1 MKLIDLL
8 VEFGGDLLSGLGI
21 TLQLTII
28 GIIFASIIGILC
40 AVINVSKNKYLKIIT
55 SIYINIIRGTPFLVQ
70 AYIIYFGLPG
80 ALGIRMSEMTA
91 GIIAISL
98 NAGAYMAEIIRGGIE
113 AVDKGQMEAARSLG
127 LPTHVAM
134 RKVILPQ
141 ALRTMTP
148 SLINQFIITLKDT
161 SILSIIGIRE
171 LTMAG
176 KLVIAKNYESMAM
189 WSLVAVYYFI
199 VIYTITKI
207 SRYIER
213 KTAYGK

>member
-8 VEFGGDLLSGLGI
+8 VEFGSDLLSGLGI

>member
-1 MKLIDLL
+1 
-8 VEFGGDLLSGLGI
+8 
-21 TLQLTII
+21 
-28 GIIFASIIGILC
+28 
-40 AVINVSKNKYLKIIT
+40 
-55 SIYINIIRGTPFLVQ
+55 VQ

-80 ALGIRMSEMTA
+80 AFGIRMSELTA

-127 LPTHVAM
+127 LSSRKAM
-134 RKVILPQ
+134 RKIILPQ

-189 WSLVAVYYFI
+189 WSLVALNY
-199 VIYTITKI
+199 
-207 SRYIER
+207 
-213 KTAYGK
+213 

>member
-1 MKLIDLL
+1 MKLFDLL
-8 VEFGGDLLSGLGI
+8 AEYGGALLSGLGI

-28 GIIFASIIGILC
+28 GILFASIIGVLC
-40 AVINVSKNKYLKIIT
+40 ALVNVSKNKYLKVIT

-70 AYIIYFGLPG
+70 AYIIYFGLPM
-80 ALGIRMSEMTA
+80 ALGIRMSETTA

-98 NAGAYMAEIIRGGIE
+98 NAGAYMAEIMRGGIE

-127 LPTHVAM
+127 LPYPKAM
-134 RKVILPQ
+134 VKVILPQ
-141 ALRTMTP
+141 AIRTMTP

-189 WSLVAVYYFI
+189 WTLVALYYFV
-199 VIYTITKI
+199 VIYGITKI

-213 KTAYGK
+213 KTTYGK

>member
-1 MKLIDLL
+1 MKLFDLL
-8 VEFGGDLLSGLGI
+8 AEYGGALLSGLGI

-28 GIIFASIIGILC
+28 GILFASIIGVLC
-40 AVINVSKNKYLKIIT
+40 ALVNVSKNKYLKVIT

-70 AYIIYFGLPG
+70 AYIIYFGLPM
-80 ALGIRMSEMTA
+80 ALGIRMSETTA
-91 GIIAISL
+91 GIVAISL
-98 NAGAYMAEIIRGGIE
+98 NAGAYMAEIMRGGIE

-127 LPTHVAM
+127 LPYPKAM
-134 RKVILPQ
+134 VKVILPQ
-141 ALRTMTP
+141 AIRTMTP

-189 WSLVAVYYFI
+189 WTLVALYYFV
-199 VIYTITKI
+199 VIYGITKI

>member
-8 VEFGGDLLSGLGI
+8 VEYGAVLLSGLGI
-21 TLQLTII
+21 TLQLTVI
-28 GIIFASIIGILC
+28 GIIIASIIGVLC
-40 AVINVSKNKYLKIIT
+40 AVINVSHNKYLKIIT

-70 AYIIYFGLPG
+70 AYIIYFGLPV
-80 ALGIRMSEMTA
+80 AMNIRLNETTA

-113 AVDKGQMEAARSLG
+113 AVDKGQMEASRSLG
-127 LPTHVAM
+127 LPSSTTM
-134 RKVILPQ
+134 RRVILPQ

-176 KLVIAKNYESMAM
+176 KLIIAKNYESLAM
-189 WSLVAVYYFI
+189 WSLVALYYFV
-199 VIYTITKI
+199 VIYAITKI
-207 SRYIER
+207 SRYVER

>member
-1 MKLIDLL
+1 MKLFDLL
-8 VEFGGDLLSGLGI
+8 VEFGGDLLLGLSI

-28 GIIFASIIGILC
+28 GIILASIIGIVC

-127 LPTHVAM
+127 LPSHKAM
-134 RKVILPQ
+134 QKIILPQ

-176 KLVIAKNYESMAM
+176 KLIIARTYESMAM
-189 WSLVAVYYFI
+189 WSIVALYYFI
-199 VIYTITKI
+199 IIYAITKI

>member
-1 MKLIDLL
+1 
-8 VEFGGDLLSGLGI
+8 
-21 TLQLTII
+21 
-28 GIIFASIIGILC
+28 
-40 AVINVSKNKYLKIIT
+40 
-55 SIYINIIRGTPFLVQ
+55 
-70 AYIIYFGLPG
+70 
-80 ALGIRMSEMTA
+80 MSEMTA

>member
-1 MKLIDLL
+1 MKLFDLL
-8 VEFGGDLLSGLGI
+8 AEYGGALLSGLCI

-28 GIIFASIIGILC
+28 GILFASIIGVLC
-40 AVINVSKNKYLKIIT
+40 ALVNVSKNKYLKVIT

-70 AYIIYFGLPG
+70 AYIIYFGLPM
-80 ALGIRMSEMTA
+80 ALGIRMSETTA

-98 NAGAYMAEIIRGGIE
+98 NAGAYMAEIMRGGIE

-127 LPTHVAM
+127 LPYPKAM
-134 RKVILPQ
+134 VKVILPQ
-141 ALRTMTP
+141 AIRTMTP

-189 WSLVAVYYFI
+189 WTLVALYYFV
-199 VIYTITKI
+199 VIYGITKI

>member
-1 MKLIDLL
+1 MKLFDLL
-8 VEFGGDLLSGLGI
+8 AEYGSALLTGLGI

-28 GIIFASIIGILC
+28 GIIFASIIGVLC
-40 AVINVSKNKYLKIIT
+40 ALVNVSKNKYLKVIT

-70 AYIIYFGLPG
+70 AYIIYFGLPM
-80 ALGIRMSEMTA
+80 ALGIRMDEMTA
-91 GIIAISL
+91 GILAISL
-98 NAGAYMAEIIRGGIE
+98 NAGAYMAEIMRGGIE

-127 LPTHVAM
+127 LPYPKAM
-134 RKVILPQ
+134 MKVILPQ
-141 ALRTMTP
+141 AIRTMTP

-161 SILSIIGIRE
+161 SILSVIGIRE

-189 WSLVAVYYFI
+189 WTLVALYYFV
-199 VIYTITKI
+199 VIYGITKI

>member
-8 VEFGGDLLSGLGI
+8 VEFGGDLLSGLGV
-21 TLQLTII
+21 TLQLAIT
-28 GIIFASIIGILC
+28 GIIFASIIGIVC
-40 AVINVSKNKYLKIIT
+40 AIINVSKNKYLKIIT

-80 ALGIRMSEMTA
+80 AFGIRMSELTA

-127 LPTHVAM
+127 LSSRKAM
-134 RKVILPQ
+134 RKIILPQ

-189 WSLVAVYYFI
+189 WSLVALYYFI
-199 VIYTITKI
+199 IIYVITKI

>member
-1 MKLIDLL
+1 MKLFDLL
-8 VEFGGDLLSGLGI
+8 IEYGGTLLTGLGI
-21 TLQLTII
+21 TLKLAIL
-28 GIIFASIIGILC
+28 GIIFASIIGVLC
-40 AVINVSKNKYLKIIT
+40 ALINVSKNKILKWIT
-55 SIYINIIRGTPFLVQ
+55 SIYIHIIRGTPFLVQ
-70 AYIIYFGLPG
+70 AYIIYFGLPM
-80 ALGIRMSEMTA
+80 ALGIRISEMTA

-98 NAGAYMAEIIRGGIE
+98 NAGAYMAEIMRGGIE

-127 LPTHVAM
+127 LSSGKAM
-134 RKVILPQ
+134 QKVILPQ
-141 ALRTMTP
+141 AIRTMAP

-176 KLVIAKNYESMAM
+176 KMVISKNYESVAM
-189 WSLVAVYYFI
+189 WTLVAIYYFI
-199 VIYTITKI
+199 VIFTITKI

>member
-1 MKLIDLL
+1 MKLFDLL
-8 VEFGGDLLSGLGI
+8 VEYGGTLLAGLGI
-21 TLQLTII
+21 TLKLAIL
-28 GIIFASIIGILC
+28 GIIFASIIGVLC
-40 AVINVSKNKYLKIIT
+40 ALINVSKNKILKWIT
-55 SIYINIIRGTPFLVQ
+55 SIYIHIIRGTPFLVQ
-70 AYIIYFGLPG
+70 AYIIYFGLPM

-98 NAGAYMAEIIRGGIE
+98 NAGAYMAEIMRGGIE

-127 LPTHVAM
+127 LSSRKAM
-134 RKVILPQ
+134 QKVILPQ
-141 ALRTMTP
+141 AIRTMAP

-189 WSLVAVYYFI
+189 WTLVAFYYFI
-199 VIYTITKI
+199 VIFTITKI

>member
-1 MKLIDLL
+1 MKLFDLL
-8 VEFGGDLLSGLGI
+8 AEYGGALLSGLGI

-28 GIIFASIIGILC
+28 GILFASIIGVLC
-40 AVINVSKNKYLKIIT
+40 ALVNVSKNKYLKVIT

-70 AYIIYFGLPG
+70 AYIIYFGLPM
-80 ALGIRMSEMTA
+80 ALGIRMSETTA

-98 NAGAYMAEIIRGGIE
+98 NAGAYMAEIMRGGIE

-127 LPTHVAM
+127 LPYPKAM
-134 RKVILPQ
+134 VKVILPQ
-141 ALRTMTP
+141 AIRTMTP

-189 WSLVAVYYFI
+189 WTLVALYYFV
-199 VIYTITKI
+199 VIYGITKI

>member
-8 VEFGGDLLSGLGI
+8 TEYGGALLSGLGV
-21 TLQLTII
+21 TLRLTIL
-28 GIIFASIIGILC
+28 GIIFASIIGVVC
-40 AVINVSKNKYLKIIT
+40 ALINVSKNKYLKIFT
-55 SIYINIIRGTPFLVQ
+55 NIYINIIRGTPFLVQ
-70 AYIIYFGLPG
+70 AYIIYFGLPM
-80 ALGIRMSEMTA
+80 AFGIRMNETTA
-91 GIIAISL
+91 GTIAISL
-98 NAGAYMAEIIRGGIE
+98 NAGAYMAEIMRGGIL

-127 LPTHVAM
+127 LPYAKAM
-134 RKVILPQ
+134 TKVILPQ
-141 ALRTMTP
+141 AIRTMTP

-176 KLVIAKNYESMAM
+176 KLIIAKNYESLAM
-189 WSLVAVYYFI
+189 WSLVALYYFV
-199 VIYTITKI
+199 VIYAITKV

>member
-8 VEFGGDLLSGLGI
+8 VEYGGDLLIGLGV

-40 AVINVSKNKYLKIIT
+40 AIINVSKNKYLKIIT

-80 ALGIRMSEMTA
+80 ALGIRMSETTA

-127 LPTHVAM
+127 LPSRKAM
-134 RKVILPQ
+134 SKVILPQ
-141 ALRTMTP
+141 AIRTMTP

-176 KLVIAKNYESMAM
+176 KLIIARNYESMAM
-189 WSLVAVYYFI
+189 WSIVALYYFI
-199 VIYTITKI
+199 VIYGITKI